1 MECGGKQCRI
11 LSIESERC
19 VDGRSITL
27 NRPLC
32 WFVRFAQLYLFSGS
46 VCRPEE
52 RRGFDVRLWIPSSM
66 LKEFLYF
73 EKWVQRAVNLA
84 REKSKIMSS
93 HVCRPEERRGFDISY
108 WIRFP
113 LMCRNFCALRRDLRV
128 VNITLK
134 HLETMSSHVCRP
146 EETRGF
152 DIIRKMCWWKIYYTK
167 SSAMLI
173 CTFCTTIFICRKR
186 MSPWREEG
194 LWRKIMDTFPLC

>member
-1 MECGGKQCRI
+1 
-11 LSIESERC
+11 
-19 VDGRSITL
+19 
-27 NRPLC
+27 
-32 WFVRFAQLYLFSGS
+32 
-46 VCRPEE
+46 
-52 RRGFDVRLWIPSSM
+52 M
-66 LKEFLYF
+66 LEEFLYF

-152 DIIRKMCWWKIYYTK
+152 DVSKWTPFPSCGGIFVLWEEIWESCYYN
-167 SSAMLI
+167 SIAAHDYEQS
-173 CTFCTTIFICRKR
+173 C
-186 MSPWREEG
+186 MSPWRDEG
-194 LWRKIMDTFPLC
+194 LWRQIADTFPLMWRNFCTLRRNFRELLL